1 MFAPRHTLFIGP
13 GKLPDELRQV
23 LAKRANAPQPDI
35 AIQVPRLLAIFE
47 NASDA
52 ERIASQVQRLKIGVA
67 VAGPEQPPAELGWAI
82 ATSFEFFDKT
92 WRVGTTTGE
101 TQVFAP
107 QDVTAITLLDWRP
120 DEGAADRAVLLTIR
134 DARPVM
140 LRASLLDTV
149 SRHSVPM
156 EGIRRLN
163 EFLDAAALVLTPEV
177 KIRSR
182 RLTEGDFRG
191 AGLELTGDLLPLVL
205 SVVDAVDTLPGQLPT
220 PLQGK
225 APSPTS
231 KPAHQTGLAALSAWI
246 LYLVSLSSL
255 VLSIAYF
262 TITVFTVGNLIALVI
277 NCTIGLALGAWG
289 TRRFMWARWLARAN
303 WGDASPIPTW
313 PIAASEPGIQPRPLE
328 LILDAIALVSVCVG
342 ALGEGFVRSMS
353 LWALP
358 FILLAVLTSAVAV
371 YEAWQRE

>member
-1 MFAPRHTLFIGP
+1 MFAHRHTIFVGP

-23 LAKRANAPQPDI
+23 LIKRAGAPQPDI

-67 VAGPEQPPAELGWAI
+67 VAGPEQPPAEVGWGI

-92 WRVGTTTGE
+92 WRAGTSIGDL
-101 TQVFAP
+101 QVFSPA
-107 QDVTAITLLDWRP
+107 DVTAITLLDWRP
-120 DEGAADRAVLLTIR
+120 DEGAPDRAALLTLR

-140 LRASLLDTV
+140 LRASVLDTV
-149 SRHSVPM
+149 SRQSVPM
-156 EGIRRLN
+156 EGIRRIN

-177 KIRSR
+177 RIRSR
-182 RLTEGDFRG
+182 RLTEADFRG

-205 SVVDAVDTLPGQLPT
+205 SVVDAVDTHPGQLPQ

-225 APSPTS
+225 PQIPVS

-246 LYLVSLSSL
+246 LYLVSLSAI
-255 VLSIAYF
+255 VLSLAFF
-262 TITVFTVGNLIALVI
+262 TIAVLTISTAFLVST
-277 NCTIGLALGAWG
+277 CIGLALGAWG
-289 TRRFMWARWLARAN
+289 TRRFMWSRWLGRAN
-303 WGDASPIPTW
+303 WGESTPIPSW

-328 LILDAIALVSVCVG
+328 LILDAIALVAVCMG
-342 ALGEGFVRSMS
+342 ALGEGLVRSIS
-353 LWALP
+353 LWSLP

>member
-23 LAKRANAPQPDI
+23 LAKRAGAPQPDI

-67 VAGPEQPPAELGWAI
+67 VAGPEQPPSELGWSV
-82 ATSFEFFDKT
+82 ATSFEFFDNK
-92 WRVGTTTGE
+92 WRVGTSTGDS
-101 TQVFAP
+101 QVFAP
-107 QDVTAITLLDWRP
+107 GEITAITLLDWRP
-120 DEGAADRAVLLTIR
+120 DEGAADRAALITIR
-134 DARPVM
+134 DQKPVM

-177 KIRSR
+177 RIRSR
-182 RLTEGDFRG
+182 RLTEADFRG
-191 AGLELTGDLLPLVL
+191 GGLELTGDLLPLVL
-205 SVVDAVDTLPGQLPT
+205 SVVDAVDTTPGQLPQ

-225 APSPTS
+225 PAAPSS
-231 KPAHQTGLAALSAWI
+231 KPAHQTGLAALCAWV
-246 LYLVSLSSL
+246 LYLMSLAGI
-255 VLSIAYF
+255 VLSFAYF
-262 TITVFTVGNLIALVI
+262 TITIFTFNLITLAI
-277 NCTIGLALGAWG
+277 NGTIGLALGAWG
-289 TRRFMWARWLARAN
+289 TRRFMWARWLARSN
-303 WGDASPIPTW
+303 WGESSPLPSW
-313 PIAASEPGIQPRPLE
+313 PIAASEPGIRPRPLE
-328 LILDAIALVSVCVG
+328 LIIDTIALVGVCVG
-342 ALGEGFVRSMS
+342 ALGEGVVRAMS

-358 FILLAVLTSAVAV
+358 FILLAVLTSTLAV

>member
-13 GKLPDELRQV
+13 GKLPDELRLV
-23 LAKRANAPQPDI
+23 LAKLAGAAQPEI

-52 ERIASQVQRLKIGVA
+52 ECIASQVQRLKIGTA
-67 VAGPEQPPAELGWAI
+67 VAGPEQPPAEVGWAI

-92 WRVGTTTGE
+92 WRVATANGE
-101 TQVFAP
+101 TQVFSP
-107 QDVTAITLLDWRP
+107 NDVTAITLLDWRP
-120 DEGAADRAVLLTIR
+120 DEGAADRAVLLTLR

-149 SRHSVPM
+149 SRQSLPM
-156 EGIRRLN
+156 EGLRRLN

-177 KIRSR
+177 RIRSR
-182 RLTEGDFRG
+182 RLIEGDFRG
-191 AGLELTGDLLPLVL
+191 AALELTGDLLPLVL
-205 SVVDAVDTLPGQLPT
+205 SVVDAVDTHPGQLPQ

-225 APSPTS
+225 VATPTS
-231 KPAHQTGLAALSAWI
+231 KPAHHTGIAALSAWI

-255 VLSIAYF
+255 VLSLAFF
-262 TITVFTVGNLIALVI
+262 TIMVFTFSPFTIAI
-277 NCTIGLALGAWG
+277 NGTIGLALGAWG
-289 TRRFMWARWLARAN
+289 TRRFMWSRWLARAN
-303 WGDASPIPTW
+303 WGDSSPIPTW

-328 LILDAIALVSVCVG
+328 LIIDTIALVSICVG
-342 ALGEGFVRSMS
+342 ALAGEGFVRSIS
-353 LWALP
+353 LWSLP
-358 FILLAVLTSAVAV
+358 FILLGVLTSAVAV